1 LTLLIGKTSGQRSH
15 NKHVGQAA
23 IALTLLAQAAA
34 AGAAGDE
41 RSARE
46 LRLRAQALALAL
58 ARQSPTDYGDAR
70 GALGPALLD
79 GALVPCTE

>member
-46 LRLRAQALALAL
+46 LRLRAQALALA
-58 ARQSPTDYGDAR
+58 RQSPTDYGDAR